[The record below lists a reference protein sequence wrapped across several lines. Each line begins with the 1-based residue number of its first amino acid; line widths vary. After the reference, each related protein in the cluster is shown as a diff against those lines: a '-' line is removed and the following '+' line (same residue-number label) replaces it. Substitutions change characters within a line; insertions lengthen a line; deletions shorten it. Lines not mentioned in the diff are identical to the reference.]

1 MLAERR
7 VASEA
12 LGCACVFQRQRDSM
26 YLCERAS
33 ARREGEGKGKVSNH
47 TQKNKMRRFP
57 GLDLLCQEPRGRTEP
72 PGERR
77 KAAHVSARVLE
88 LALVRFLQDHRVL
101 EDFSL
106 PAIPVSHFAERDY

>member
-1 MLAERR
+1 MR
-7 VASEA
+7 VCSRCNETV
-12 LGCACVFQRQRDSM
+12 CV
-26 YLCERAS
+26 CERE
-33 ARREGEGKGKVSNH
+33 RVLGGEGRGKVRNH
-47 TQKNKMRRFP
+47 TQKNKTRRFP
-57 GLDLLCQEPRGRTEP
+57 GLDLLCQEPRDRTEP

-88 LALVRFLQDHRVL
+88 LALVRFLQDHGVL

>member
-12 LGCACVFQRQRDSM
+12 LGGCVCAQEEKRQCV
-26 YLCERAS
+26 CEKAS
-33 ARREGEGKGKVSNH
+33 ASGEGEGWGKVSNH
-47 TQKNKMRRFP
+47 TETNKTRRFP
-57 GLDLLCQEPRGRTEP
+57 GLDLLWQEPHGCTEP
-72 PGERR
+72 PGVRR
-77 KAAHVSARVLE
+77 KAAHVRTRVLF
-88 LALVRFLQDHRVL
+88 RFLQDHGVL

>member
-1 MLAERR
+1 MCAQKAKRQYVSVR
-7 VASEA
+7 KSE
-12 LGCACVFQRQRDSM
+12 CQ
-26 YLCERAS
+26 
-33 ARREGEGKGKVSNH
+33 EGRGGKGKVNNH
-47 TQKNKMRRFP
+47 TQKNKTRRFP

-88 LALVRFLQDHRVL
+88 LALLRFLQDHGVL